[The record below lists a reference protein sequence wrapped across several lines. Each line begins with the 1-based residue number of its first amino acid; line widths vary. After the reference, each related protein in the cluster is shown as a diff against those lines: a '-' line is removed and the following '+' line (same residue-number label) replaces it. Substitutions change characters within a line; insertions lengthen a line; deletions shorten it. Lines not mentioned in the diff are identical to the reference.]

1 MTPTDPTPDPRA
13 TQAESAAAASAGAN
27 AGAAAND
34 ELARAQ
40 RERDEYLAQ
49 WKRAQ
54 ADYQNLKRR
63 AAADL
68 DAQVRH
74 EKKRLLSEL
83 LLVLDSL
90 QMALSAPAR
99 ADEAKALAAGVKLT
113 QDQLL
118 AALEREDVRAIPE
131 QERFDPALHEAV
143 AQSPDEAGPGRVL
156 QTLRRGYTWKG
167 AVLRAAQVRVSC
179 AELDESI
186 QDGPKHD

>member
-1 MTPTDPTPDPRA
+1 MNTTEPTPDPSA
-13 TQAESAAAASAGAN
+13 TDAQPASASKAASAG
-27 AGAAAND
+27 D
-34 ELARAQ
+34 EFLRAQ

-63 AAADL
+63 AAADFE
-68 DAQVRH
+68 AQLRH
-74 EKKRLLSEL
+74 DKKRLLSDL

-90 QMALSAPAR
+90 QMALGAPA
-99 ADEAKALAAGVKLT
+99 ASDEAKALAAGVKLT

-118 AALEREDVRAIPE
+118 AALDKEELRAIPE

-143 AQSPDEAGPGRVL
+143 AQTPDAGAAGRVL

-179 AELDESI
+179 ALAEDDSI
-186 QDGPKHD
+186 QD

>member
-1 MTPTDPTPDPRA
+1 MTAMNSTDSPQAGPAADGPANSAEQLDLTRA
-13 TQAESAAAASAGAN
+13 
-27 AGAAAND
+27 
-34 ELARAQ
+34 L

-63 AAADL
+63 AAADF
-68 DAQVRH
+68 DAQLRH
-74 EKKRLLSEL
+74 DKKRLLSDL

-90 QMALSAPAR
+90 QMALSSPATSGD
-99 ADEAKALAAGVKLT
+99 AQALAAGVKLT

-118 AALEREDVRAIPE
+118 AALEKEELRAIPD

-143 AQSPDEAGPGRVL
+143 AQTPDAAGAGRVL

-167 AVLRAAQVRVSC
+167 SVLRAAQVRVSC
-179 AELDESI
+179 AEAGEPI
-186 QDGPKHD
+186 QD